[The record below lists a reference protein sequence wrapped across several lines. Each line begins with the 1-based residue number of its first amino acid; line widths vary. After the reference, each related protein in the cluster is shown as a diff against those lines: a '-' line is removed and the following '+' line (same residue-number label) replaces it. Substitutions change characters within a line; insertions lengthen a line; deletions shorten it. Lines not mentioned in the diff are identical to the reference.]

1 MAKQTTPRK
10 KASNGDG
17 DSVNDNATLTRDG
30 TPVGEQIRDLRKAKG
45 MTITQLAESIGRSV
59 GYVSQ
64 IERRISPVSIDRLKE
79 LAEALEVQITWFFQG
94 GATGPVHERDL
105 VVRRGDRRKLTFTG
119 SGLEEE
125 LLSPNLSGDF
135 EMIMTTY
142 AAHATT
148 GDDLYARPCQES
160 ALVIEG
166 RLEVWINE
174 RHFMLETGDCPTFD
188 GATPHKSGNPDST
201 PARVVWTMSPPRY

>member
-1 MAKQTTPRK
+1 MADQRTPRK
-10 KASNGDG
+10 TSSA
-17 DSVNDNATLTRDG
+17 DSVNDNAVTERDS

-45 MTITQLAESIGRSV
+45 MTITDLAENIGRSV

-64 IERRISPVSIDRLKE
+64 IERGISHVAIDRLKE
-79 LAEALEVQITWFFQG
+79 FADALEVQITWFFQG
-94 GATGPVHERDL
+94 GAAGPEHERDL

-135 EMIMTTY
+135 ELIMTTY
-142 AAHATT
+142 APHATT
-148 GDDLYARPCQES
+148 GEDLYGRPCQEA

-166 RLEVWINE
+166 RLEVWIND
-174 RHFMLETGDCPTFD
+174 RHFMLEEGDCITFD
-188 GATPHKSGNPDST
+188 GETPHKSGNPDDT
-201 PARVVWTMSPPRY
+201 PATVVWTMSPPRY